1 MGIVLAFAVGY
12 IVGANSG
19 QESYRDVVESL
30 RAVRQSEEFDG
41 LVAAVRGHVGA
52 SLRQLADFVEES
64 GHDDVA
70 PARILE
76 RVRTLMARPPMSP
89 AS

>member
-1 MGIVLAFAVGY
+1 
-12 IVGANSG
+12 
-19 QESYRDVVESL
+19 
-30 RAVRQSEEFDG
+30 
-41 LVAAVRGHVGA
+41 
-52 SLRQLADFVEES
+52 LRQLADFVEES

-76 RVRTLMARPPMSP
+76 RVRTIMARPPMSP